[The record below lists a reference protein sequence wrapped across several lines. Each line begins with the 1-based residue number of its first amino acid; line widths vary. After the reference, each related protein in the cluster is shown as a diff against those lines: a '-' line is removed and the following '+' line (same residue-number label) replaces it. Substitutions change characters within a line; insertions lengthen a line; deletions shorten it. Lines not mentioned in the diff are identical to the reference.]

1 MRCFNPRLVATA
13 LSTYGSGK
21 KRLKYAPATVNKMLI
36 ALRRVLGE
44 AHKLGEFSDYEK
56 ATAISPLRNTS
67 PLRGRSLSKEEIAA
81 LMKTCDAQEPRDTAI
96 IAVLRGSGVRRTEL
110 VNLDL
115 FDVDLQSG
123 KLLIRSGKGGK
134 PRTCYIPEST
144 ISFVQKWL
152 TVRGMEPGPLFCRVY
167 KGGRLKL
174 GRLVADSIWRM
185 LKKRGEMAGLAP
197 FSPHDFRRTFCSD
210 LMDCNVDLVT
220 VQKLVGHSSPL
231 TTTKY
236 DRRGEKTKQRAVQ
249 NLDF

>member
-123 KLLIRSGKGGK
+123 KLLIRSGKGRK

-144 ISFVQKWL
+144 ISFVQK
-152 TVRGMEPGPLFCRVY
+152 
-167 KGGRLKL
+167 
-174 GRLVADSIWRM
+174 
-185 LKKRGEMAGLAP
+185 
-197 FSPHDFRRTFCSD
+197 
-210 LMDCNVDLVT
+210 
-220 VQKLVGHSSPL
+220 
-231 TTTKY
+231 
-236 DRRGEKTKQRAVQ
+236 
-249 NLDF
+249 